1 MPPDR
6 RGPLAAALGIGIV
19 GGLLF
24 WWLDWPLAW
33 LLGPMLAT
41 TIAAMAG
48 LRIDVPNALRSPM
61 LAILGVLLGSGFTPD
76 LLAELRSWLPTLL
89 SLPAYVAVVTWASVV
104 YLRKVA
110 GYDHRT
116 ALFAGTPGGFGEM
129 VLLGDQ
135 AGADV
140 RRIALIHA
148 VRVLLIVLAVP
159 VVVRA
164 FGMELPAMPVADAA
178 VRWHDIAALLVAA
191 ALGAWLGGL
200 ARLPAPA
207 LLGGMLVS
215 AVGHATGLLHG
226 APPVVVIGLAQLVIG
241 CSIGCR
247 FAGFRLHDVV
257 ATMIV
262 GLGLTTVMAVVSFAA
277 AVAVHLLTETDPLLL
292 MLALMPGGVAEMSVI
307 ALALGIDPAFVATHH
322 IIRIALIVAAA
333 PFVFRWLGARAKK
346 DAGPKAG
353 V

>member
-1 MPPDR
+1 M
-6 RGPLAAALGIGIV
+6 AVALGIGIA

-24 WWLDWPLAW
+24 WWLNWPLAW

-48 LRIDVPNALRSPM
+48 ARIAVPGALRTPM

-76 LLAELRSWLPTLL
+76 LVAELSGWLPTLL
-89 SLPAYVAVVTWASVV
+89 SLPAYVALVTWASTV
-104 YLRKVA
+104 YLRKI
-110 GYDHRT
+110 GRYDSRT

-129 VLLGDQ
+129 VLLGDR

-159 VVVRA
+159 LVVRG
-164 FGMELPAMPVADAA
+164 FGMDLPAMPAAEAA
-178 VRWHDIAALLVAA
+178 VRWLDIAALLAAA

-226 APPVVVIGLAQLVIG
+226 APPVLVIGLAQLVIG

-247 FAGFRLHDVV
+247 FAGFRLHDVM
-257 ATMIV
+257 ATMLV
-262 GLGLTTVMAVVSFAA
+262 GLGLTIVMAVVSFAA
-277 AVAVHLLTETDPLLL
+277 AVAIHLVTATDPLLL

-307 ALALGIDPAFVATHH
+307 GLALGIDPAFVATHH
-322 IIRIALIVAAA
+322 IVRIALIVAAA
-333 PFVFRWLGARAKK
+333 PFVFRWLGKPTKK
-346 DAGPKAG
+346 DAGPKAS

>member
-1 MPPDR
+1 
-6 RGPLAAALGIGIV
+6 LALALGIGII
-19 GGLLF
+19 GGIVF
-24 WWLDWPLAW
+24 WWLNWPLAW

-41 TIAAMAG
+41 TLAAMAG
-48 LRIDVPNALRSPM
+48 LQIAVPNTLRTPM
-61 LAILGVLLGSGFTPD
+61 LALLGVLLGSGFSAD
-76 LLAELRSWLPTLL
+76 LVGELQGWLPTLL
-89 SLPAYVAVVTWASVV
+89 SLPAYVAVVTWAGTV

-110 GYDHRT
+110 RYDNRT

-140 RRIALIHA
+140 RRIALNHA
-148 VRVLLIVLAVP
+148 VRILLIVLAVP
-159 VVVRA
+159 LVVRA
-164 FGMELPAMPVADAA
+164 FGMDLPAMPMAEAA
-178 VRWHDIAALLVAA
+178 VRWRDIIALLAAA
-191 ALGAWLGGL
+191 ALGAWLAGL

-207 LLGGMLVS
+207 LLGGMLIS
-215 AVGHATGLLHG
+215 ALGHATGVLHG
-226 APPVVVIGLAQLVIG
+226 APPVFVIATAQLVIG

-247 FAGFRLHDVV
+247 FAGFRLHDVL
-257 ATMIV
+257 ATMLV
-262 GLGLTTVMAVVSFAA
+262 GLGLTVVLALVSL
-277 AVAVHLLTETDPLLL
+277 AVAVAIHLLTGTDPVPL

-322 IIRIALIVAAA
+322 IVRIALIVAAA
-333 PFVFRWLGARAKK
+333 PFVFRRLGKGTKK